1 MPARQVAGVPSDF
14 RRFFKSVDPTA
25 DELIGATIWDR
36 QVYVSGTTTLLTFF
50 TTVRQSIR
58 DGNLSIAAQL
68 PDREYVLVRSIRVVP
83 IVKPDQH
90 AAPTAATITTRTP
103 GADLSG
109 TTAVNINGV
118 ADDLARLYNDGVL
131 QFSILSK
138 NYGQYPMFLLLP
150 GTGVVANQATL
161 TTTAQA
167 ANYIQTATIG
177 NPDNRAVFSL
187 AVPIPIPPQTG
198 FKVTLEWAK
207 ALTLSGLTDGT
218 TDMVL
223 CMVLD
228 GSKIRPKQ

>member
-1 MPARQVAGVPSDF
+1 MAGARMVAGVPSDF

-50 TTVRQSIR
+50 TTVRQAIR

-83 IVKPDQH
+83 IVKVDARP
-90 AAPTAATITTRTP
+90 AGATLTTRTP
-103 GADLSG
+103 GAALDSA
-109 TTAVNINGV
+109 TAVNLGGT

-131 QFSILSK
+131 QFAILSK

-150 GTGVVANQATL
+150 GTGVVANQA
-161 TTTAQA
+161 A
-167 ANYIQTATIG
+167 ATVAAVVNEYINMASFG
-177 NPDNRAVFSL
+177 APDNRAVFSL

-198 FKVTLEWAK
+198 FKVTLEWQR
-207 ALTLSGLTDGT
+207 ALTLSGLADGT
-218 TDMVL
+218 TDMIL